1 MRRLPVYLLLDTS
14 GSMRGEP
21 IEAVRVGLDALATSL
36 RRDPFALETV
46 WLSVITYDREAKV
59 VVPLTELGDFTV
71 PVLSTPETSP
81 TNLGEGLEL
90 LFSRYRLEVKRSTM
104 TEKGDWLPMLVIMT
118 DGAPSDT
125 LLFKQNVAMLK
136 SYKFARIICCAAGPK
151 AKVEPLK
158 QIPDAAIYS
167 LDTLDSSSFSKFWSW
182 VSASVGAQS
191 QRSGDSLGELPPPPD
206 EIQLVF

>member
-1 MRRLPVYLLLDTS
+1 MRRLPIYILIDTS

-71 PVLSTPETSP
+71 PILSTPETSP

-90 LFSRYRLEVKRSTM
+90 LFSRYRLEVKRSTS

-191 QRSGDSLGELPPPPD
+191 QRSSDSLGELPPPPD

>member
-1 MRRLPVYLLLDTS
+1 MRRLPIYILIDTS

-59 VVPLTELGDFTV
+59 VVPLTDLGDFTV
-71 PVLSTPETSP
+71 PILSTPETSP

-90 LFSRYRLEVKRSTM
+90 LFSRYRLEVKRSTS

-191 QRSGDSLGELPPPPD
+191 QRLSDSLGELPPPPD